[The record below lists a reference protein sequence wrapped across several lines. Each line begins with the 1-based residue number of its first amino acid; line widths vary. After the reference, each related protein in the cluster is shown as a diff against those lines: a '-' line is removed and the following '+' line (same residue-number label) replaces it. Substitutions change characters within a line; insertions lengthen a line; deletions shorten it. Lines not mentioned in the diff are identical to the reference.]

1 MNYNQQRKIQQVTE
15 NTLIVGA
22 DIAKH
27 KHIARAQDYRG
38 IELGKKLAFENSRT
52 GFNRLLDWIRQLQQD
67 HQKEEVIFG
76 VEPTGHYWFSLAQ
89 FLKKAGIKVVVV
101 NSMHVKKSKELD
113 DNSPTKNDTKDA
125 RVIAQL
131 VKDGRY
137 SEPKQL
143 TGAHAELRIAITQRE
158 QLMTKLTQTKN
169 QIQNWVDCY
178 FPEYQ
183 TVFKNWEGKASLI
196 TLQLIPMPQ
205 DIMEHQPAE
214 IVAMWRAG
222 GVQRTVGIKRANQLI
237 ATARISIGLTEG
249 SRMAHSE
256 LKMLLEQYTLFMN
269 QLDELAQ
276 NIAELLKNIPGAD
289 NLLSIPGLGWVTV
302 AGFLGEVGDLASYAH
317 PKQIIKLAGLNL
329 KENSSGKHKG
339 RTQITKRGRRRLRA
353 VLFRSVLILVAKN
366 QEFRRLHQYY
376 ISRAENPLKKKQ
388 SLVALCCKLIRIMFG
403 IGRTCTDYDP
413 SKVIK
418 TDHPVWLQEA
428 A

>member
-27 KHIARAQDYRG
+27 KHIVRAQDYRG
-38 IELGKKLAFENSRT
+38 IELRKKLAFENSRT

-67 HQKEEVIFG
+67 YQKEEVIFG

-89 FLKKAGIKVVVV
+89 FLKKVGIKVVVV

-143 TGAHAELRIAITQRE
+143 TGDHAELRRAVTQRE

-222 GVQRTVGIKRANQLI
+222 GEQRTVGIK
-237 ATARISIGLTEG
+237 
-249 SRMAHSE
+249 
-256 LKMLLEQYTLFMN
+256 
-269 QLDELAQ
+269 
-276 NIAELLKNIPGAD
+276 
-289 NLLSIPGLGWVTV
+289 
-302 AGFLGEVGDLASYAH
+302 
-317 PKQIIKLAGLNL
+317 
-329 KENSSGKHKG
+329 
-339 RTQITKRGRRRLRA
+339 
-353 VLFRSVLILVAKN
+353 
-366 QEFRRLHQYY
+366 
-376 ISRAENPLKKKQ
+376 
-388 SLVALCCKLIRIMFG
+388 
-403 IGRTCTDYDP
+403 
-413 SKVIK
+413 
-418 TDHPVWLQEA
+418 
-428 A
+428 